1 MQHVLASKWR
11 PKQFDQVIG
20 QDPVVQALSNALTK
34 KHLHHAYLFTGTRGV
49 GKTTLARILSKC
61 LNCESDITSTPCE
74 QCLACQ
80 EINTGRFP
88 DLYEIDAASRTK
100 VEDTREI
107 LDNVQYT
114 PTRGRFKIYLIDEVH
129 MLSGHSFNALLKTLE
144 EPPDHVKFLLATTDP
159 QKLPATVLSR
169 CLQFHLRPMSS
180 QNIATHLQTVLEQE
194 SIPFEQP
201 ALKLISQAAHGSMR
215 DALSLLDQGIAF
227 GNATV
232 HTNDIKTML
241 GAVDTEMVQQ
251 LLITLA
257 NGDIDAML
265 NISQI
270 IDVQGIDYA
279 KVVSSLL
286 EQLHRITLLQLSTTR
301 KTAQEPGSLADLAQ
315 QLSSEQVQLY
325 YDIGMLGQKNASLAP
340 TPRIGFEM
348 TLLRMLAFTPYQERR
363 PRENNVKPATQ
374 NEKPAKQQAA
384 TQKPTTQP
392 RNGEQWLDLL
402 NQLNL
407 PGATNAL
414 AHACSLQKIEN
425 NTWHLCLN
433 SSHKALLN
441 DRHIERINNAIGHA
455 LGVSVQVHITVQDT
469 QLESAAAIKKNREQ
483 KKLGETEAL
492 ILKDKNVQKIMSEFD
507 ASIIKDSITIENNQ

>member
-20 QDPVVQALSNALTK
+20 QNPVVQALSNALTK

-61 LNCESDITSTPCE
+61 MNCENDITSTPCE

-144 EPPDHVKFLLATTDP
+144 EPPAHVKFLLATTDP

-180 QNIATHLQTVLEQE
+180 QNISTHLQTVLEQE
-194 SIPFEQP
+194 SIPFELP
-201 ALKLISQAAHGSMR
+201 ALKLISQAANGSMR

-241 GAVDTEMVQQ
+241 GAVDTEMIQQ

-257 NGDIDAML
+257 NGDIEATL
-265 NISQI
+265 NISQT
-270 IDVQGIDYA
+270 IDTQGIDYC
-279 KVVSSLL
+279 KVLSGLL
-286 EQLHRITLLQLSTTR
+286 EQLHRITLLQLSTAR
-301 KTAQEPGSLADLAQ
+301 KTAQKPGSLADLAQ
-315 QLSSEQVQLY
+315 QFSSEQVQLY
-325 YDIGMLGQKNASLAP
+325 FDIAMLGQKNVSLAP

-363 PRENNVKPATQ
+363 PRENKVVPATQ
-374 NEKPAKQQAA
+374 NEKPPQQQAP
-384 TQKPTTQP
+384 TLKPTAQP

-402 NQLNL
+402 NQLKL

-425 NTWHLCLN
+425 DTWHLCLS

-441 DRHIERINNAIGHA
+441 EKHIERINQAA
-455 LGVSVQVHITVQDT
+455 CQVFNTPVKICITVTDDQI
-469 QLESAAAIKKNREQ
+469 ESAATIKKSRQQ
-483 KKLGETEAL
+483 KKLDDTEGL